1 MSTPPFHFNY
11 QKILIKNTTGNKMK
25 KIILTIILSSFLSAI
40 AVADDHVMRNEN
52 VNASSVMKGKHMMN
66 TNTSASDV
74 DMKENKHMQ
83 MGDNPFSSHDKK
95 VTKKANQVP
104 KGYTVIKYKK

>member
-1 MSTPPFHFNY
+1 
-11 QKILIKNTTGNKMK
+11 MK

-52 VNASSVMKGKHMMN
+52 VNASSVMEGKHMMNKNVNASSVMEGKHMMN
-66 TNTSASDV
+66 TD
-74 DMKENKHMQ
+74 
-83 MGDNPFSSHDKK
+83 SSRPSSKDDAVAAK
-95 VTKKANQVP
+95 TN

>member
-40 AVADDHVMRNEN
+40 AVAGDHVMRNDN
-52 VNASSVMKGKHMMN
+52 PNASVMAGKHMMN
-66 TNTSASDV
+66 KNPNASV
-74 DMKENKHMQ
+74 MEGKHM
-83 MGDNPFSSHDKK
+83 MSDNPFSSHSKDDAGAAKTNKK
-95 VTKKANQVP
+95 TN